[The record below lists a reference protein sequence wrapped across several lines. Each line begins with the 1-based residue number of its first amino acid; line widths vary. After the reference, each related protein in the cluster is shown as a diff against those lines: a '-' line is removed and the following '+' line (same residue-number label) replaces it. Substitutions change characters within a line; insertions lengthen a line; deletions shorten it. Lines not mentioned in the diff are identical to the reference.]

1 MTVIWYKFQYSKGPS
16 SPSWRHTRQSTLYY
30 QYISSTLRSTLR
42 NEDDSSSR
50 QSASTLVKCLPIL
63 GCLTQAVTVWMYSI
77 AELVSK
83 CRVYWTT
90 RNLSKQIKTD
100 ADALSFLN
108 ILDDFSEFLI
118 LFWYSV
124 MHFHS
129 PAATK
134 CIDEMRWK
142 IWYPK
147 NIDFLHWGLV
157 SCTTLSLEA
166 TQNGGAEIHGNM
178 WCNGEPKIH
187 IVFFIHSLYA
197 IPWYNYVNYGW
208 LLSFCGN
215 FDTFTTAVVIF
226 YLDHLE
232 VWNIRHIWYC
242 GIGHPKLRWRCF

>member
-1 MTVIWYKFQYSKGPS
+1 MESFFHIRTSWYKFQYSKGTS

-30 QYISSTLRSTLR
+30 EYISSTLRSTSR

-50 QSASTLVKCLPIL
+50 QLASTLVKCLPIW

-83 CRVYWTT
+83 CRVYWAT

-118 LFWYSV
+118 LFWYV

-142 IWYPK
+142 I
-147 NIDFLHWGLV
+147 
-157 SCTTLSLEA
+157 
-166 TQNGGAEIHGNM
+166 
-178 WCNGEPKIH
+178 
-187 IVFFIHSLYA
+187 
-197 IPWYNYVNYGW
+197 
-208 LLSFCGN
+208 
-215 FDTFTTAVVIF
+215 
-226 YLDHLE
+226 
-232 VWNIRHIWYC
+232 
-242 GIGHPKLRWRCF
+242 